1 VLGLI
6 LGEALVISVAGGAL
20 GYGISVLL
28 MQGVAKSPFGSFLP
42 PMPIIEPSVAGIC
55 LAAAGVIG
63 LISSIAPA
71 MGSSR
76 TPIVQALRSS
86 D

>member
-1 VLGLI
+1 
-6 LGEALVISVAGGAL
+6 
-20 GYGISVLL
+20 
-28 MQGVAKSPFGSFLP
+28 
-42 PMPIIEPSVAGIC
+42 MPLIEPGVAGIC
-55 LAAAGVIG
+55 LAAAGFIG

-71 MGSSR
+71 MGASR